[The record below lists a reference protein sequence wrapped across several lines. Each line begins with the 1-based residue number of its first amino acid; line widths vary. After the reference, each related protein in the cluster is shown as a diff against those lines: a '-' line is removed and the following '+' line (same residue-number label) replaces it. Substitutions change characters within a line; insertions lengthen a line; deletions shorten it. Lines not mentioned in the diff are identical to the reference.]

1 MSDDRAVAGQ
11 AWGEASSL
19 VDEAEYPL
27 LLLGSMSH
35 LRPHQKQA
43 RRLHGLVVARQR
55 GVRDVII
62 PSKQVKSGSEAGSW
76 SPSHDEWGQGRG
88 GRLFMTC
95 FCTFMLEVYYRH
107 MPLYGLRI
115 E

>member
-1 MSDDRAVAGQ
+1 MSDYRAVAGQ

-55 GVRDVII
+55 GVSDVLI
-62 PSKQVKSGSEAGSW
+62 PSKQVC
-76 SPSHDEWGQGRG
+76 HDRG
-88 GRLFMTC
+88 VALEPRGEERRRIAREKASFSIFVNTCDLFEG
-95 FCTFMLEVYYRH
+95 FSNWA
-107 MPLYGLRI
+107 I
-115 E
+115 